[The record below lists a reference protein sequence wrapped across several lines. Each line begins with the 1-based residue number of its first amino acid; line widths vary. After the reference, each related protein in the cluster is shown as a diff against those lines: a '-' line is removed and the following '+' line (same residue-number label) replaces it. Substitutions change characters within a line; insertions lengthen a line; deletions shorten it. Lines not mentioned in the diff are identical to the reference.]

1 MASVK
6 KISVYIAHINDIFQN
21 DKLIIEEVNINLYK
35 TKEELMNYFN
45 KKYSIKDSMLI
56 YNRKILQDLDNIE
69 NYLILLNNSEISI
82 NSEPSINTNT
92 VNNLFTSIINNL
104 LNNSI
109 PPMNPTPNI
118 LPIVSENSDQ
128 PINPLSDLL
137 PVVSVNNELIDDDET
152 SDEED
157 DEEDEPLP
165 GFNVYNL
172 SNLYNSNNFSFMN
185 ELEQLKSMGFINII
199 LNKEALIINNGD
211 IDKSVNYILENN
223 Y

>member
-1 MASVK
+1 MDSVK
-6 KISVYIAHINDIFQN
+6 NISVYIAHINDIFQN